1 LAAVDDEP
9 TRPGGNMGGM
19 FLLMAAMLVLIL
31 YGSQFPE
38 ESRLEGKQRLQSI
51 IVWRGVTL
59 RRRRQ
64 HVAVD
69 FSIPFRQLTVY

>member
-1 LAAVDDEP
+1 
-9 TRPGGNMGGM
+9 MGGM